1 MVFFKNIWNLI
12 PAFLGLVQSS
22 LPVIKEIAVAVV
34 RLIGILPFLWSV
46 PEPIIER
53 INEIYDTVYEW
64 VEKIKNFI
72 LLVS

>member
-1 MVFFKNIWNLI
+1 MKFFKNIWNLI
-12 PAFLGLVQSS
+12 PAILGLIQST
-22 LPVIKEIAVAVV
+22 LPIIKEIAVSVV
-34 RLIGILPFLWSV
+34 RLIGILPLLWDV

-53 INEIYDTVYEW
+53 INEIYDTIYEW